1 MVFLHISIKKM
12 KYQEGRLVQGCCLM
26 QFPFK
31 CFLDNGYINNNNCH
45 LFTIAYYKL
54 YNITYMNLITNT

>member
-12 KYQEGRLVQGCCLM
+12 KYQEDQLVQGCCLM

-31 CFLDNGYINNNNCH
+31 CFLDNGYINNNNCQ
-45 LFTIAYYKL
+45 FIYYRIL
-54 YNITYMNLITNT
+54 YVI